1 MLYVALAVAA
11 GLIGLDQLTKILIDS
26 NMKPNESIPII
37 SIGDTQ
43 VLRLTNVRNPGAAFS
58 ILEGKQVFLVIFT
71 AIIVLAMLYL
81 MISKKVKRPAYV
93 WSMSLIVAGGI
104 GNLIDR
110 IIRGEVIDFIDVKI
124 INFAIFNV
132 ADICAVLG
140 SAGLLIFVVADEIKE
155 HKKKKLKAAQSD
167 ESTEED
173 TDDEISV
180 TIVKPADKDT
190 AEPAKKTQADEHG
203 G

>member
-11 GLIGLDQLTKILIDS
+11 GLIGLDQLTKILVDS
-26 NMKPNESIPII
+26 NMKPNESIPLIT
-37 SIGDTQ
+37 IGDTQ

-58 ILEGKQVFLVIFT
+58 ILEGKQIFLVIFT

-81 MISKKVKRPAYV
+81 MISKKVKRTPYI

-155 HKKKKLKAAQSD
+155 HKKKKLKSAQND

-173 TDDEISV
+173 ADDEISV
-180 TIVKPADKDT
+180 TIVKPADDDT
-190 AEPAKKTQADEHG
+190 AEPTEKTQADEYG

>member
-11 GLIGLDQLTKILIDS
+11 GLIGLDQLTKILVDS
-26 NMKPNESIPII
+26 NMELGGSIPII
-37 SIGDTQ
+37 SFGEIQ
-43 VLRLTNVRNPGAAFS
+43 VLKITNVRNPGAAFS
-58 ILEGKQVFLVIFT
+58 ILEGKQIFLIIFT
-71 AIIVLAMLYL
+71 GIIVLAMLYL

-110 IIRGEVIDFIDVKI
+110 IIRGEVIDFIDVRI

-140 SAGLLIFVVADEIKE
+140 SAGLLIFVVVDEIKE
-155 HKKKKLKAAQSD
+155 HKKKKLKAAKGDPDSE
-167 ESTEED
+167 ES
-173 TDDEISV
+173 DDEASV
-180 TIVKPADKDT
+180 TISKPT
-190 AEPAKKTQADEHG
+190 DEANSESE
-203 G
+203 

>member
-81 MISKKVKRPAYV
+81 MISKKVKRPAYI

-180 TIVKPADKDT
+180 TIVKSADKDT
-190 AEPAKKTQADEHG
+190 AEPTKKTQADEHG

>member
-11 GLIGLDQLTKILIDS
+11 GLIGLDQLTKILVDS
-26 NMKPNESIPII
+26 NMKPNESIPLIT
-37 SIGDTQ
+37 IGDTQ

-58 ILEGKQVFLVIFT
+58 ILEGKQIFLVIFT

-81 MISKKVKRPAYV
+81 MISKKVKRTPYI

-110 IIRGEVIDFIDVKI
+110 IIRGEVVDFIDVKI

-155 HKKKKLKAAQSD
+155 HKKKQRLL
-167 ESTEED
+167 
-173 TDDEISV
+173 
-180 TIVKPADKDT
+180 DKQ
-190 AEPAKKTQADEHG
+190 KK
-203 G
+203 

>member
-11 GLIGLDQLTKILIDS
+11 GLIGLDQLTKILVDS
-26 NMKPNESIPII
+26 NMKPNESIPLIT
-37 SIGDTQ
+37 IGDTQ

-81 MISKKVKRPAYV
+81 MISKKVKRTPYI

-124 INFAIFNV
+124 IN
-132 ADICAVLG
+132 
-140 SAGLLIFVVADEIKE
+140 
-155 HKKKKLKAAQSD
+155 
-167 ESTEED
+167 
-173 TDDEISV
+173 
-180 TIVKPADKDT
+180 
-190 AEPAKKTQADEHG
+190 
-203 G
+203 

>member
-11 GLIGLDQLTKILIDS
+11 GLIGLDQLTKILVDS

-81 MISKKVKRPAYV
+81 MISKKVKRPAYI

-173 TDDEISV
+173 PDDEISV

>member
-81 MISKKVKRPAYV
+81 MISKKVKRPAYI

-190 AEPAKKTQADEHG
+190 AEPAEKTQADEHG

>member
-81 MISKKVKRPAYV
+81 MISKKVKRPAYI